1 MKGKFSRFIYFT
13 TSIMM
18 TIFIFTA
25 CANTDIKTPKDIA
38 TSYFEN
44 AKSGNIK
51 EFEKMFTDDA
61 KKAVDKYG
69 GMQDLINY
77 VVQDGKL
84 KKYEIKDVKEEK
96 DTARVTVVLTY
107 KDNSTKNTYINLIKE
122 KNQWKIKY

>member
-1 MKGKFSRFIYFT
+1 MTGNFLRFLFVP

-18 TIFIFTA
+18 TILIFTA

-44 AKSGNIK
+44 GESGNIK
-51 EFEKMFTDDA
+51 EFEKIFTNDA

-84 KKYEIKDVKEEK
+84 K
-96 DTARVTVVLTY
+96 
-107 KDNSTKNTYINLIKE
+107 NPP
-122 KNQWKIKY
+122 